1 MTPTQTVQL
10 VTIITQLWPSMKLN
24 EYTPDAWHLVLED
37 LDHDDARAAVAV
49 LARTKSGYITPHDI
63 RHQCAR
69 AAGLL
74 PPEEGAALQMAVT
87 VAGNLGTGASL
98 LPGPVRAAY
107 WDMGGSSGFQG
118 APSVLRAQWRT
129 VYGDAVEAY
138 ERDLLGGDLGTAIAH
153 TKHAQITAAPTAPE
167 TPALSVRPVADLI
180 EGAFR
185 HVPSDRE

>member
-10 VTIITQLWPSMKLN
+10 VTIISQLWPSMKLN
-24 EYTPDAWHLVLED
+24 EFTADAWHLVLED
-37 LDHDDARAAVAV
+37 LDHDDARGAVIA
-49 LARTKSGYITPHDI
+49 LTKARSGYITPHDI

-74 PPEEGAALQMAVT
+74 PPEEAAALQMAVT

-98 LPGPVRAAY
+98 LPGPVRTAY
-107 WDMGGSSGFQG
+107 WDMGGSPGFQC
-118 APSVLRAQWRT
+118 APSILRAQWRT

-153 TKHAQITAAPTAPE
+153 TKRAQITAAPTLPGE
-167 TPALSVRPVADLI
+167 D
-180 EGAFR
+180 E
-185 HVPSDRE
+185 